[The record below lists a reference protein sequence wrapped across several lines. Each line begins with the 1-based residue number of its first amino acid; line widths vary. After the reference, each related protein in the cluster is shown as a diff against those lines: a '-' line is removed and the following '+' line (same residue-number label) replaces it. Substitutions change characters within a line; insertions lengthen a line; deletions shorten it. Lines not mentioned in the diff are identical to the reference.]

1 MKLNRNLK
9 ISIIGLGY
17 VGLPLTIAFSKLY
30 EVVGYDINEKRII
43 ELNRHNDITDE
54 TSSKSLKNA
63 LSKNLI
69 ITSLESHLINSDVFI
84 VTVPTPIT
92 EKKIPDL
99 SYLKSASRTVG
110 RYLKPENVVI
120 FESTV
125 YPGCTEEDCVPI
137 LEAESDLTYKK
148 DFHCGYSPERINPG
162 DKTNILTKIKKI
174 TSGSSPE
181 ISDFVDTLYGSIIE
195 AGTHK
200 ASSIK
205 VAEAAKAVE
214 NVQRD
219 LNISL
224 VNELAIIFDLLD
236 IDTKEVIDAAATK
249 WNFMKFYP
257 GLVGGHCISVD
268 PYYLTYRSM
277 KGGYEPELISSGRKI
292 NENMT
297 VFIANKIIKML
308 LKNKIEII
316 GSKCLILGVTFKEN
330 CSDIRNSKVPKLYN
344 ELKEFG
350 IDVDIYDPRAI
361 ELEVYEEF
369 KINLIQ
375 ELDLYDSIILAVGH
389 QEFKQLNFLKLKRN
403 SNAIIYDLKSF
414 IDKEIVDGRL

>member
-17 VGLPLTIAFSKLY
+17 VGLPLAIEFSKLY
-30 EVVGYDINEKRII
+30 EVIGYDINKKRIK
-43 ELNRHNDITDE
+43 ELNQYIDITNE
-54 TSSKSLKNA
+54 TPSKSLKKA
-63 LSKNLI
+63 LSKNLT
-69 ITSLESHLINSDVFI
+69 ITPLESDLKNSDVFV

-92 EKKIPDL
+92 EKKTPDL
-99 SYLKSASRTVG
+99 SFLKSASQMVG
-110 RYLKPENVVI
+110 RYLKTDNVVI

-137 LEAESDLTYKK
+137 LEAESNLTYQK

-162 DKTNILTKIKKI
+162 DKTHTLTKIKKI

-181 ISDFVDTLYGSIIE
+181 VADFVDTLYRSIIE
-195 AGTHK
+195 AGTYR
-200 ASSIK
+200 ASTIK

-214 NVQRD
+214 NIQRD

-268 PYYLTYRSM
+268 PYYLTYRS
-277 KGGYEPELISSGRKI
+277 KKEGYKPELISSGREI
-292 NENMT
+292 NENIT
-297 VFIANKIIKML
+297 LFIANKILKML
-308 LKNKIEII
+308 LKNKIAII

-330 CSDIRNSKVPKLYN
+330 CSDIRNSKVPKLYK

-350 IDVDIYDPRAI
+350 IDVDIYDPRAN
-361 ELEVYEEF
+361 EQEVFEEF
-369 KINLIQ
+369 KINLIH
-375 ELDLYDSIILAVGH
+375 ELNSYDSIILAVGH
-389 QEFKQLNFLKLKRN
+389 QEFKKLNFLNLKRN

>member
-1 MKLNRNLK
+1 MKINNHMK

-17 VGLPLTIAFSKLY
+17 VGLPLAIEFSKY
-30 EVVGYDINEKRII
+30 YQVVGYDINNKRIE
-43 ELNRHNDITDE
+43 ELNQNNDLTGE
-54 TSSKSLKNA
+54 TSFEQLKKA
-63 LSKNLI
+63 LSNKLI
-69 ITSLESHLINSDVFI
+69 FTTELSALENSDVFI
-84 VTVPTPIT
+84 ITVPTPIN
-92 EKKIPDL
+92 ERNIPDL
-99 SYLKSASRTVG
+99 SYLKAASQMVG
-110 RYLKPENVVI
+110 RLLQNGNTVI

-125 YPGCTEEDCVPI
+125 YPGCTEEFCVPI
-137 LEAESDLTYKK
+137 LEAESNYIYKK

-162 DKTNILTKIKKI
+162 DKINTLTKIIKI
-174 TSGSSPE
+174 TSGSSPGV
-181 ISDFVDTLYGSIIE
+181 SDFVDSLYGSIIK

-205 VAEAAKAVE
+205 VAEAAKCVE

-224 VNELAIIFDLLD
+224 VNELAIIFDLLE

-268 PYYLTYRSM
+268 PYYLTYKS
-277 KGGYEPELISSGRKI
+277 KKEGYEPELISSGRRI

-297 VFIANKIIKML
+297 VFIANKTLKML

-316 GSKCLILGVTFKEN
+316 GSKCLILGITFKEN
-330 CSDIRNSKVPKLYN
+330 CSDIRNSKVPKLYR
-344 ELKEFG
+344 ELIEFG
-350 IDVDIYDPRAI
+350 IDVDIYDPKAI
-361 ELEVYEEF
+361 EEQVFNEF
-369 KINLIQ
+369 NIKLVK
-375 ELDLYDSIILAVGH
+375 ELDYYDSIILAVGH
-389 QEFKQLNFLKLKRN
+389 EEFKKLNFLNLKKS

-414 IDKEIVDGRL
+414 IDKEIVNARL

>member
-1 MKLNRNLK
+1 MKKDLK

-17 VGLPLTIAFSKLY
+17 VGLPLAIEFSKLY
-30 EVVGYDINEKRII
+30 NVVGYDIDVKRIL
-43 ELNRHNDITDE
+43 ELNQNKDTNGE
-54 TSSKSLKNA
+54 TSSEPIRNA
-63 LSKNLI
+63 LNKKLK
-69 ITSLESHLINSDVFI
+69 ITSDQTELNNSDIFI
-84 VTVPTPIT
+84 VTVPTPISD
-92 EKKIPDL
+92 KKIPDL
-99 SYLKSASRTVG
+99 KYLQSACRIVG
-110 RYLKPENVVI
+110 KFLKKDNVVI

-137 LEAESDLTYKK
+137 IEAESKLVYKQ

-162 DKTNILTKIKKI
+162 DKSNTLTNIVKI
-174 TSGSSPE
+174 TSGSSPK
-181 ISDFVDTLYGSIIE
+181 IADVVDELYGSIIK

-205 VAEAAKAVE
+205 VAEAAKSVE

-268 PYYLTYRSM
+268 PYYLTYKSR
-277 KGGYEPELISSGRKI
+277 KEGYEPELISSGRRI

-297 VFIANKIIKML
+297 TFIANKTLKML

-316 GSKCLILGVTFKEN
+316 GSKCLLLGITFKEN
-330 CSDIRNSKVPKLYN
+330 CSDIRNSKVPKLYK

-361 ELEVYEEF
+361 EEQVFNEFNINLVKELGKYDLIILTVGHEEF
-369 KINLIQ
+369 KKI
-375 ELDLYDSIILAVGH
+375 
-389 QEFKQLNFLKLKRN
+389 NFLNLKK
-403 SNAIIYDLKSF
+403 SSDAIIYDLKSF
-414 IDKEIVDGRL
+414 IDMEIVDIRL